1 MQCYRMEGEI
11 MNQRVGRSSIRLAQP
26 VCVIAGA
33 SIVGKKEGE
42 GPLGDR
48 KSVV

>member
-1 MQCYRMEGEI
+1 

-33 SIVGKKEGE
+33 AIVGKAR
-42 GPLGDR
+42 DR
-48 KSVV
+48 